1 MRCALCSGS
10 LALCPCKD
18 KRVSRG
24 VRSEEERSPGL
35 GTQQERPKDEAGKRQ
50 LVTEVAGHTG
60 RARLRVL
67 QRCDNL
73 DV

>member
-1 MRCALCSGS
+1 M
-10 LALCPCKD
+10 
-18 KRVSRG
+18 
-24 VRSEEERSPGL
+24 
-35 GTQQERPKDEAGKRQ
+35 GTQQERPTDEAGKRQ
-50 LVTEVAGHTG
+50 LVPETEVGHTG